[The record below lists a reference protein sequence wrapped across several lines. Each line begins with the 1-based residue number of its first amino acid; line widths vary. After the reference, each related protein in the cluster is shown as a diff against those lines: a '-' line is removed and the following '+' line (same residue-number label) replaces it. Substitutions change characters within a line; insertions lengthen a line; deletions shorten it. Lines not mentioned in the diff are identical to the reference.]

1 MAYIKINDI
10 LKKRGKKEAQLVPQA
25 VEGARIKVL
34 IGGCSHCAKLRD
46 NVLEAAAQLGIPESD
61 IEVITDLAKIMRFG
75 IMSTPALIVEG
86 RIVSI
91 GKVLPV
97 DKVAELIKNKS
108 ELS

>member
-25 VEGARIKVL
+25 VGGARIKVL
-34 IGGCSHCAKLRD
+34 IGACAHCAKLRD
-46 NVLEAAAQLGIPESD
+46 NVLEAANQLGIADTE
-61 IEVITDLAKIMRFG
+61 IEVITDLAKIMRMG

-86 RIVSI
+86 KLVSI

-97 DKVAELIKNKS
+97 EKVAELIAKK
-108 ELS
+108 ED